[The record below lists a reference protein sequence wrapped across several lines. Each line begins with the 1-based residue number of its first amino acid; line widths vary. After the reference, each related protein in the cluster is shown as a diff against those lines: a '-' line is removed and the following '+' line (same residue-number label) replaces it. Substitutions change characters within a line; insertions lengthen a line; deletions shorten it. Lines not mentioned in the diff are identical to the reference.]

1 MTSLV
6 DRAELSESPEWR
18 RRVRQA
24 MTTVAIAVG
33 AEAATTPN
41 HAARRV
47 LSAQVLAN
55 PDGWART
62 LSYGAAQD
70 PGVGAEDTSDPQL
83 SDVALHGVIA
93 GLWDAYTAPEVTSA

>member
-24 MTTVAIAVG
+24 MTTAAIAVG
-33 AEAATTPN
+33 AEADTTTN

-62 LSYGAAQD
+62 FAYGAAQD
-70 PGVGAEDTSDPQL
+70 PSVGSDQSDPQS
-83 SDVALHGVIA
+83 SDTALQGVVA
-93 GLWDAYTAPEVTSA
+93 GLWDAYTAPEVASA